1 MKSRACTGQRRESP
15 NAPNASNDAK
25 KNNKQTNK
33 NITIMK
39 KVLLSILAVAAM
51 ASCVQSEDVNPQQ
64 LIDFGSPF
72 VGGTT
77 KAIDYS
83 YGANNLLNEIYVYGS
98 LKGTAANPV
107 KVFDYTC
114 VSTTTTNETVADDIY
129 GDDKVWQCETP
140 KYWVKDAD
148 YKFVALAGVAE
159 TAVTKY
165 ALPSVDAY
173 LPSKITFAGNGKTDL
188 LLSAVGRSNA
198 KSKDNETVKFAMQ
211 HLLSKVKFT
220 FNATTLGDN
229 YYQVTDIKIA
239 NAYTQ
244 GNCAISYTGV
254 VDDSNWAATTTW
266 TTTGVAGVDFGHAT
280 NATTESAAA
289 ANIGSGASVTS
300 NYDHLVVPCDYPAG
314 SELQVS
320 FKLAL
325 YDQSGVEINIPTEKT
340 AKVAIN
346 LQSGFQYNFI
356 VNLESQQLIDFTVSG
371 APAWDSEIT
380 DPVVSGTF
388 N

>member
-1 MKSRACTGQRRESP
+1 
-15 NAPNASNDAK
+15 
-25 KNNKQTNK
+25 
-33 NITIMK
+33 MK

-83 YGANNLLNEIYVYGS
+83 YGEDNLLNEIYVYGA

-107 KVFDYTC
+107 EVFDYTR
-114 VSTTTTNETVADDIY
+114 VHIATTNETVADDIY
-129 GDDKVWQCETP
+129 GDDKVWQCDLA

-173 LPSKITFAGNGKTDL
+173 LPSKITFKDGAGKTDL

-198 KSKDNETVKFAMQ
+198 LSSGNTTVAFDMQ

-220 FNATTLGDN
+220 FNAATLGDN

-239 NAYTQ
+239 NAYTE
-244 GNCAISYTGV
+244 GDCAISYTGD
-254 VDDSNWAATTTW
+254 VDAGNWAATTTW
-266 TTTGVAGVDFGHAT
+266 TTTGTAGVNFGHAT
-280 NATTESAAA
+280 NATTESADA

-300 NYDHLVVPCDYPAG
+300 NYDYLVVPCDYPVG

-325 YDQSGVEINIPTEKT
+325 YDQSGVQINSPAEKT
-340 AKVAIN
+340 ADVVIELK
-346 LQSGFQYNFI
+346 SGYQYNFI

-371 APAWDSEIT
+371 APTWNSET
-380 DPVVSGTF
+380 PDPVVSGTF

>member
-1 MKSRACTGQRRESP
+1 
-15 NAPNASNDAK
+15 
-25 KNNKQTNK
+25 
-33 NITIMK
+33 MK

-83 YGANNLLNEIYVYGS
+83 YGANNLLKDIYVYGS
-98 LKGTAANPV
+98 LVGTAGNPV
-107 KVFDYTC
+107 EVFDHTH
-114 VSTTTTNETVADDIY
+114 VHKAGETADAIY
-129 GDDKVWQCETP
+129 GSDKVWQCDVT
-140 KYWVKDAD
+140 KHWVPGAD

-159 TAVTKY
+159 TAVTEKT
-165 ALPSVDAY
+165 ADY

-198 KSKDNETVKFAMQ
+198 KSSGNTTVAFDMQ

-220 FNATTLGDN
+220 FNAATLGGN

-244 GNCAISYTGV
+244 GDCTISYTGD
-254 VDDSNWAATTTW
+254 VDASNWAATTAW
-266 TTTGVAGVDFGHAT
+266 TTTGTAGVNFGHAT
-280 NATTESAAA
+280 NATTESADA

-300 NYDHLVVPCDYPAG
+300 NYDYLVVPCNYPVG

-325 YDQSGVEINIPTEKT
+325 YDRSGVEINIPTEKT

>member
-1 MKSRACTGQRRESP
+1 
-15 NAPNASNDAK
+15 
-25 KNNKQTNK
+25 
-33 NITIMK
+33 MK

-83 YGANNLLNEIYVYGS
+83 YGATNLLKDIYVYGS
-98 LKGTAANPV
+98 LKGTAANSV
-107 KVFDYTC
+107 EVFDHTHVYT
-114 VSTTTTNETVADDIY
+114 TGDTDAIY
-129 GDDKVWQCETP
+129 GQVWQCETP

-148 YKFVALAGVAE
+148 YKFVALAGVAD
-159 TAVTKY
+159 TAVTEY
-165 ALPSVDAY
+165 ETPSVDAH

-188 LLSAVGRSNA
+188 LLSAVGRKDALSSGNA
-198 KSKDNETVKFAMQ
+198 TVAFDMQ

-220 FNATTLGDN
+220 FNAATLGDN

-244 GNCAISYTGV
+244 GDCAISYTGD
-254 VDDSNWAATTTW
+254 VDASNWAATTTW
-266 TTTGVAGVDFGHAT
+266 TTTGVAGVNFGHAT
-280 NATTESAAA
+280 NATTESAEA

-300 NYDHLVVPCDYPAG
+300 NYDYLVVPCDYPVDG
-314 SELQVS
+314 ELQVS

-325 YDQSGVEINIPTEKT
+325 YDKNGAEINMPAEKT

-356 VNLESQQLIDFTVSG
+356 VNLESQQLIDFTVTS
-371 APAWDSEIT
+371 APAWDSET
-380 DPVVSGTF
+380 PDPVVSGTF

>member
-1 MKSRACTGQRRESP
+1 
-15 NAPNASNDAK
+15 
-25 KNNKQTNK
+25 
-33 NITIMK
+33 MK
-39 KVLLSILAVAAM
+39 KVLLSIFAVAAM

-83 YGANNLLNEIYVYGS
+83 YGANKLLKDIYVYGS
-98 LKGTAANPV
+98 LVGTAGKPV
-107 KVFDYTC
+107 EVFDYTH
-114 VSTTTTNETVADDIY
+114 VYTTGATDAIH
-129 GDDKVWQCETP
+129 GQKWQCETP
-140 KYWVKDAD
+140 KYWVKGAD
-148 YKFVALAGVAE
+148 YKFVALAGVA
-159 TAVTKY
+159 TKDVVTEY

-173 LPSKITFAGNGKTDL
+173 LPSNITFAGDGKTDL
-188 LLSAVGRSNA
+188 LLSAVGRGNA
-198 KSKDNETVKFAMQ
+198 KSSDNETVKFAMQ

-244 GNCAISYTGV
+244 GNCAISYTGN
-254 VDDSNWAATTTW
+254 VDDSDWAATTAW
-266 TTTGVAGVDFGHAT
+266 TTTGTAGVNFGHAT
-280 NATTESAAA
+280 NATTESAEA

-325 YDQSGVEINIPTEKT
+325 YDQSGVEINVPTEKT

-346 LQSGFQYNFI
+346 LQSGYQYNFI

-371 APAWDSEIT
+371 APTWNSEAT

>member
-1 MKSRACTGQRRESP
+1 
-15 NAPNASNDAK
+15 
-25 KNNKQTNK
+25 
-33 NITIMK
+33 MK

-83 YGANNLLNEIYVYGS
+83 YGANKLLKEIYVYGS
-98 LKGTAANPV
+98 LVGTAGNPV
-107 KVFDYTC
+107 EVFDYTH
-114 VSTTTTNETVADDIY
+114 VYTTGETDAIY
-129 GDDKVWQCETP
+129 GQKWQCETP

-159 TAVTKY
+159 AAVTEKT
-165 ALPSVDAY
+165 ADY

-266 TTTGVAGVDFGHAT
+266 TTTGVAGVNFGHAT
-280 NATTESAAA
+280 NAATESAEA

-300 NYDHLVVPCDYPAG
+300 NYDYLVVPCDYPAG

-325 YDQSGVEINIPTEKT
+325 YDVSGAEINVPTEKN

-346 LQSGFQYNFI
+346 LQSGYQYNFI
-356 VNLESQQLIDFTVSG
+356 VNLESQQLIDFTVTG
-371 APAWDSEIT
+371 APAWSSET
-380 DPVVSGTF
+380 PDPVVSGTF